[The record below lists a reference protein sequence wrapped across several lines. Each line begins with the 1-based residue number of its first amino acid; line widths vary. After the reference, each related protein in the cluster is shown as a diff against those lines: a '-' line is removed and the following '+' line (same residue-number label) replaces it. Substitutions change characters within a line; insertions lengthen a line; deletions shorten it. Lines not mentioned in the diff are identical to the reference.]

1 MKYIT
6 IIGGCN
12 MDYFAHTFNPIK
24 LKDSNPCLITKSFG
38 GVGRNI
44 CENVSREDIPCHFFT
59 ILGNDSDGKNIK
71 NDLETNNII
80 VHSPNSNKE
89 TGKYFAVLDDKKD
102 MVLAACDE
110 SIIDD
115 LTIEYLNEH
124 YDIINNSLFIVL
136 DANLSSELIQNIFK
150 IFNNKKIL
158 VEAVSETKVL
168 KYAPYL
174 SKIDLLKVNYQEY
187 NNLLEYTNEKP
198 NHLIISNGS
207 ESVIYKHNNETFEIE
222 VPKIKNI
229 KNVTG
234 AGDALMSGIIYG
246 LYHNYDMITSIK
258 KGIKWAG
265 LTCLV
270 NESVYSEKIEKT
282 I

>member
-71 NDLETNNII
+71 NDLKTKNII

-168 KYAPYL
+168 KYVPYL

-265 LTCLV
+265 LTCSV

>member
-71 NDLETNNII
+71 NDLKTKNII

-150 IFNNKKIL
+150 IFDNKKIL

>member
-71 NDLETNNII
+71 NDLETKNII

-150 IFNNKKIL
+150 IFDNKKIL

>member
-59 ILGNDSDGKNIK
+59 ILGNDSDGENIK
-71 NDLETNNII
+71 NDLKTKNII

-150 IFNNKKIL
+150 IFDNKKIL

-187 NNLLEYTNEKP
+187 NTLLEYTNEKP

-207 ESVIYKHNNETFEIE
+207 ESVMYKHNNETFEIE

>member
-71 NDLETNNII
+71 NDLKTKNII

-124 YDIINNSLFIVL
+124 YDIINNSLFIV
-136 DANLSSELIQNIFK
+136 
-150 IFNNKKIL
+150 
-158 VEAVSETKVL
+158 
-168 KYAPYL
+168 
-174 SKIDLLKVNYQEY
+174 VNS
-187 NNLLEYTNEKP
+187 L
-198 NHLIISNGS
+198 LII
-207 ESVIYKHNNETFEIE
+207 
-222 VPKIKNI
+222 
-229 KNVTG
+229 
-234 AGDALMSGIIYG
+234 
-246 LYHNYDMITSIK
+246 IT
-258 KGIKWAG
+258 
-265 LTCLV
+265 
-270 NESVYSEKIEKT
+270 Y
-282 I
+282 

>member
-71 NDLETNNII
+71 NDLKTKNII

-150 IFNNKKIL
+150 IFDNKKIL

-187 NNLLEYTNEKP
+187 NTLLEYTNEKP

>member
-71 NDLETNNII
+71 NDLKTKNII

-110 SIIDD
+110 SIIDG

-150 IFNNKKIL
+150 IFDNKKIL

-187 NNLLEYTNEKP
+187 NTLLEYTNEKP